1 LIKYCRTCL
10 LEEEKDGDMDALGDA
25 GATLVK
31 APMRDDLAGAEE
43 VKDGT
48 LLENKATSKNTTK
61 DVKKPAV
68 VKKKASKRL

>member
-1 LIKYCRTCL
+1 
-10 LEEEKDGDMDALGDA
+10 MDALGDA